1 MSVLSLQYIYGS
13 LLAHQL
19 PAIVSYFVILCV
31 CIYDLGKNIYN
42 CRKSQQVKDHHH
54 HHHFICP
61 IIQQYAHL
69 RKYDSRR
76 TGQQGPIK
84 TLTAA
89 LKVCL
94 AVLNLLPVPS
104 LPALGPWAVCKL
116 TRYALLVFVRSCS
129 SINNKIISFKK
140 IISPRPDGA
149 PQKEKYPGALGTC
162 PVCRL
167 VKTVLSAA

>member
-1 MSVLSLQYIYGS
+1 MSVLSLQYIHGS

-54 HHHFICP
+54 HHHHHHHHFICP

-94 AVLNLLPVPS
+94 AALNLLPVPS

-129 SINNKIISFKK
+129 SINNKIISLKK
-140 IISPRPDGA
+140 LFHHGQMGPLKKKSIRGPEHVPSVPIG
-149 PQKEKYPGALGTC
+149 
-162 PVCRL
+162 
-167 VKTVLSAA
+167 